1 MEHWP
6 TFFINRNT
14 EIKEYKRPA
23 HQDLQSNVKN
33 QFGPFF
39 VQPLFENGDSHLN
52 GRSRVPTSSY
62 FPGHFVGEGLQ
73 TFAESDFLR
82 PELMQ
87 NDQLLSGFQH
97 KGQNE
102 VQLVQQ
108 GQSPQY
114 EYTRSHRQQDTHFG
128 HQTVPEKLFQAPP
141 ITYLSLWPRQ
151 TLEQESL
158 VRNNKLQSQQRD
170 SYDSQN
176 DIFDL
181 ETQQS
186 TSSFLLS
193 AIDGPRNLE
202 TDHRR
207 RIGLTLDLPM
217 PHSDHNTQQPQ
228 QNDFP
233 GKHKFSHTEFH
244 SQQPPN
250 SHDSEFRQ
258 KNAFENQFFEQ
269 YDHSASRFQE
279 ESERSLDHQK
289 NLQHG
294 NQHGT
299 QFQQDSLH
307 NKFKRDSQHIQF
319 QQENVF
325 LSDQIFQ
332 QKLTSNN
339 QHSDQNQQLQH
350 AMNNHQFAHDFF
362 PIRSQFQQQTVI
374 SNNQF
379 HTEVLSNN
387 HSQQRQLPNNSP
399 FQQDTF
405 TNNNEFQHQ
414 NEFSNNRFQQEIPPH
429 NDESQRNPFDNN
441 NSQQD
446 TLPTQNFQEETLP
459 NINDPRHENLEIGH
473 NLNLRQDQPG
483 RQILHNNTSETSTSI
498 SQDQVNSSLQVHNHP
513 FTSTTQQK
521 RQLQSVFFHGQPEE
535 NIHQTTQSHPHT
547 LQGGLRE
554 QRNPQSTQLHP
565 LVVNSRLTDPR
576 NIQNIPLNPTPN
588 VITTSQNHVN
598 NSFQV
603 QDATYTPKFTTEQ
616 QIEQLESLILSNG
629 QSESLEYIQSE
640 EQIPQTLHPGS
651 QILQT
656 RRAEQGHLQNTRF
669 DEQTQKSGFRDQR
682 NAQSDSHIQV
692 SGSAGQSQP
701 QHIQSDLVL
710 AIDSANERPQA
721 VIPHTQGGGLREQ
734 RNPQTATPNSHMVI
748 GHNDPQR
755 ELFIPQNSDPNL
767 GHLSSATTRHQN
779 EESKFL
785 NNFDSQSIGGIHS
798 ETTGPLINLHSG
810 SENGDTQVTVS
821 ESLHSA
827 QLDFEV
833 STVAPPNWRNGL
845 TASQGVGNSGLQ
857 AQHSQGNFESQ
868 NQDEFERIFQRKRE
882 SQNIQKNIDS
892 HQTNVE
898 NLNLQSQSNSG
909 FQIQNNESFNQDHFN
924 SQKLTDF
931 GLSNQDHSFQTQNFD
946 FHFQNQNNFEAQNLD
961 NLQLQNQKENFRQNI
976 FIPQMNDENL
986 TQNSSV
992 FQIQNLNNVQTQTQN
1007 HNNFQFQNENRNNFH
1022 TQNENNFQSE
1032 HIFQSLNQNHNNQNQ
1047 NQNAFLNHEFPS
1059 QNQNQNI
1066 LQGQTQ
1072 LLNNAKLPIRQ
1083 NNFEDLKRNQDNLQL
1098 QIQSHNEF
1106 QAQNLN
1112 LNNAQLQ
1119 IRPQNNF
1126 QSHEHQNNFPNLNG
1140 NQDNFQIQIQNHNTF
1155 PIQPLIQNN
1164 FPQNQA
1170 GKQNNFQNQ
1179 NLTLNIFKSQIQ
1191 NQNNFTQN
1199 QNHNSPSL
1207 QQNDFLN
1214 QNQNLN
1220 NFQFETQNLN
1230 SFEDQNQAQHF
1241 QFQTQ
1246 NQNNFQFQTQNQNN
1260 FQFQTQNQNNFQ
1272 SEPKNH
1278 KRFANLNQDQ
1288 ISFQSQTSNPFNLQ
1302 NPNHNENKSQFE
1314 SQNQNNF
1321 LNENQNHSNLQ
1332 FQIQNQSNLLNQN
1345 QNKFVNITQNQQT
1358 FSSQNQDQSD
1368 FQFQSQNRSNFLNQN
1383 QDNNFQSQTQT
1394 PHNFLNQND
1403 FLNHVQNQ
1411 SNSQFHTRDQ
1421 NNFLH
1426 QNRDDG
1432 KSQSPTQNWH
1442 NFVNQNQDPNHFQSQ
1457 SQNLINFTSNNLGKA
1472 LLQSLNQ
1479 PNGTFGD
1486 YDSSFQNLDNGPL
1499 QNLQN
1504 VDLEQQDLKIG
1515 GLEIH
1520 SQENQSISSKF
1531 NKTGFQ
1537 NPGKS
1542 IAEIPLNT
1550 DQISSGQNTFESSPP
1565 SHTFQ
1570 NNLSF
1575 VTQGIPQVPNV
1586 QHNFEDKDN
1595 FFSQNIHGKFKSL
1608 DVEDTIDSDT
1618 QDPQT
1623 NFHSV
1628 ETHSNFGLSNIHT
1641 NMDSNIHSKLVGT
1654 NAQSDSSTQT
1664 FQNNADPTDIHGINT
1679 QEHPTTFQTQ
1689 VSNIGSNVS
1698 EFIFKSEN
1706 PTRQT
1711 IQNNFNSGHDQSQFN
1726 PEHTTSSVML
1736 QNTQDDSSSQFFQ
1749 TSFNT
1754 NVQSLQNTQNIP
1766 NNLNSQHARN
1776 NLSLQNIPG
1785 NFDSQHIQSDS
1796 SLQNTF
1802 SSQTI
1807 KNNFESQNIPDS
1819 NTELSSDQNLGKTLS
1834 GSTHLGIEQSDSQN
1848 LREFDLEK
1856 LFTNESGSEVQENR
1870 DFPSQSLQ
1878 FFDSELK
1885 HLQSGLFHPPVREF
1899 GHFQSGIKGN
1909 IDFQNHQRN
1918 SDSPTVPSNFNSPN
1932 FHNDFHPSNIENK
1945 QLMHNKFGSLSN
1957 QGNTEQQ
1964 NLGKSL
1970 IGPTNLQN
1978 GSFQQQNLENSETGN
1993 LKGHK
1998 SGSQNLEN
2006 FDSIHSLLNTQG
2018 VPDSP
2023 NIPSHFNPN
2032 IHSNPNLQTHH
2043 IMLTNNSESQ
2053 SIQQNSRSQNIQSN
2067 VAAPVSHFNSQ
2078 NLQSNQSIQGN
2089 INVQTSFESQIK
2101 GRALSES
2108 DFRESQESHNFST
2121 EDSEN
2126 PEDSD
2131 FTSLNLGNVDSELD
2145 YLRSGLFQPPL
2156 REFNHFQQKNS
2167 QNNFNFQ
2174 APSSSASRN
2183 VHNGFSSQNQSN
2195 FQLLNHQS
2203 NSESQ
2208 SISGAFSSQNVQN
2221 NFDSQSISSN
2231 FARQNIRSNLE
2242 SQNIQNNF
2250 ESKNTHII
2258 LNPQNI
2264 QSNFNSPNIQGN
2276 FESQNIQGNFEAQA
2290 LGKGF
2295 SELNNLQNNS
2305 SEEQKLKHSDTIQLE
2320 NDNFSVKNRENTGSQ
2335 LFIPGFFHSQNS
2347 NNHFDSHNT
2356 QAKSQNIQG
2365 TSDDQFEQNSFN
2377 SRFTSQNLGKSF
2389 SESKDFQNRLPESQN
2404 MENSNTSN
2412 LENNNFQSQNLE
2424 NSHLQSQNLGNHFQ
2438 SQNLENN
2445 NFQSQ
2450 NREDRFQSQNQKNN
2464 NFQAETLGNVE
2475 SEFSHLL
2482 SGRLQPPTRDFT
2494 YYESLGA
2501 QNNFDAQNF
2510 QNSFNPE
2517 YTQITLNSQ
2526 KSQTDTEPQNRG
2538 KLLSDSSERKNLRD
2552 RTAGIN
2558 LENTSSDELKNNDTI
2573 SQNLEPPFREYNY
2586 FESQNPISGVLQNAD
2601 FQNTSDKL
2609 FKGNLPSQNP
2619 RNEGFASQSH
2629 QTEDFATQNI
2639 KRSPSLSQNQRNGGF
2654 ETHNQAKNDFQNAN
2668 SETQKEHNNVP
2679 SPSPLNIHHKQQ
2691 IMTAVDIRDPHTQK
2705 FENLERPRTSPNT
2718 RTRVQDEESHSL
2730 EPRPHELL
2738 SELETQEVQEGEISQ
2753 LQNQPIHTTQQ
2764 NLQIQ
2769 VKGNR
2774 DNEAHIL
2781 HENGTGLRNQKPIHT
2796 RSQTPFFNSFEPL
2809 RLQNGDNPKKSN
2821 GDGHSSTQSG
2831 TTDLQVN
2838 SEDTE
2843 SVDLITQ
2850 NVQNDFKPTTF
2861 QSSTHSDVS
2870 PRIQLNGHAFPPNMR
2885 HDPLSHAPSQ
2895 PEVTA
2900 ESSQISENDQFLPQS
2915 SQRDQVQLKPQTSQ
2929 TDQFYPPSLHTQLQ
2943 HNQRRQLQP
2952 QTPQNQRQAQ
2962 RHQKIPFPLLDQQ
2975 PEQSQAQGRESRE
2988 SEAQIS
2994 RPEPEGVKTGR
3005 IYFSRKTTQ
3014 AKQFSGVDS
3023 SSGHVQSQNHTRESP
3038 NRQSQHH
3045 SRGPQHQKSQANSQS
3060 YEHLQMNSQPQT
3072 NFQSQ
3077 HKQPQTSS
3085 QSQHKPQTSSQSQH
3099 KQPQTSSQSQHKP
3112 QTNS

>member
-1 MEHWP
+1 MHLSSFLLLVAVKGRLGSIP
-6 TFFINRNT
+6 SRFLKVTS
-14 EIKEYKRPA
+14 
-23 HQDLQSNVKN
+23 SNVQLQDIKAYR
-33 QFGPFF
+33 
-39 VQPLFENGDSHLN
+39 
-52 GRSRVPTSSY
+52 RS
-62 FPGHFVGEGLQ
+62 L
-73 TFAESDFLR
+73 
-82 PELMQ
+82 
-87 NDQLLSGFQH
+87 
-97 KGQNE
+97 
-102 VQLVQQ
+102 
-108 GQSPQY
+108 
-114 EYTRSHRQQDTHFG
+114 RQQDTHFG

-141 ITYLSLWPRQ
+141 NTYLSLWPRQ

-158 VRNNKLQSQQRD
+158 VRNNMLQSQQRD

-217 PHSDHNTQQPQ
+217 PHSEHNTQQPQ

-279 ESERSLDHQK
+279 ESERSLDHQQ

-307 NKFKRDSQHIQF
+307 NKFKRDSQHIQI

-325 LSDQIFQ
+325 LNDQIFQ
-332 QKLTSNN
+332 HKSTSNN

-350 AMNNHQFAHDFF
+350 AMNNHQFPHGIF
-362 PIRSQFQQQTVI
+362 PKTSQFQQQTAF

-387 HSQQRQLPNNSP
+387 HSQQQLPNNSP
-399 FQQDTF
+399 FQRDTS

-473 NLNLRQDQPG
+473 NLNLQQDQPG

-521 RQLQSVFFHGQPEE
+521 RQLQSVFIHGQPEE

-565 LVVNSRLTDPR
+565 LVVNSRLTEPR

-616 QIEQLESLILSNG
+616 QIEQLESLFLSNG

-656 RRAEQGHLQNTRF
+656 RRAEQGHLQTTRS

-692 SGSAGQSQP
+692 SGSTGQSQP

-710 AIDSANERPQA
+710 AIDSASERPQA
-721 VIPHTQGGGLREQ
+721 LIPHTQGSGLREQ

-755 ELFIPQNSDPNL
+755 ELFTPQNSDPNF
-767 GHLSSATTRHQN
+767 GHLPSATTRHQN

-785 NNFDSQSIGGIHS
+785 NIFDSQSKGGIHS

-882 SQNIQKNIDS
+882 SQNIQKNIDP

-898 NLNLQSQSNSG
+898 NLNLQRQSNSG

-931 GLSNQDHSFQTQNFD
+931 GLSNQDHNFQTQNFD
-946 FHFQNQNNFEAQNLD
+946 FHFQNQNNFEAQNLN

-986 TQNSSV
+986 TQNSS
-992 FQIQNLNNVQTQTQN
+992 
-1007 HNNFQFQNENRNNFH
+1007 
-1022 TQNENNFQSE
+1022 
-1032 HIFQSLNQNHNNQNQ
+1032 SLNQNHNDQNTRNQNQ

-1066 LQGQTQ
+1066 LEAQT

-1083 NNFEDLKRNQDNLQL
+1083 NNFEDLNRNQDNLQI

-1112 LNNAQLQ
+1112 LNNAKLQ

-1155 PIQPLIQNN
+1155 PTQPLIQNN

-1179 NLTLNIFKSQIQ
+1179 NQNLNIFKSQIQ

-1241 QFQTQ
+1241 HLQTQ
-1246 NQNNFQFQTQNQNN
+1246 NQNNQFQTQIQNN

-1345 QNKFVNITQNQQT
+1345 QNQYVNITQNQQI
-1358 FSSQNQDQSD
+1358 FSNQEQDQSN
-1368 FQFQSQNRSNFLNQN
+1368 FQFQSQNRNNFLNQN

-1394 PHNFLNQND
+1394 QNSFLNQND

-1411 SNSQFHTRDQ
+1411 SDSQFQTRDQ

-1432 KSQSPTQNWH
+1432 NSQSPTQNWH

-1457 SQNLINFTSNNLGKA
+1457 SQNHINFTSNNLGKA
-1472 LLQSLNQ
+1472 LLQPLNQ

-1486 YDSSFQNLDNGPL
+1486 NNSSFQNLDNGPL

-1520 SQENQSISSKF
+1520 SLENQSISSKF

-1542 IAEIPLNT
+1542 ITENPLNT
-1550 DQISSGQNTFESSPP
+1550 DQISSGQSNFESSPP

-1586 QHNFEDKDN
+1586 QHNFEDKGN
-1595 FFSQNIHGKFKSL
+1595 FFSQNIHGKFKSI

-1628 ETHSNFGLSNIHT
+1628 ETHSNFVPSNIHT
-1641 NMDSNIHSKLVGT
+1641 NMDSNIHSKFVGT
-1654 NAQSDSSTQT
+1654 NIQSDSSTQT
-1664 FQNNADPTDIHGINT
+1664 FQNNADPTDIHGIINT

-1698 EFIFKSEN
+1698 EFNFKSEN
-1706 PTRQT
+1706 PTRQS
-1711 IQNNFNSGHDQSQFN
+1711 IQNNFNFGHDQSHFN
-1726 PEHTTSSVML
+1726 PEHTTSSITL

-1754 NVQSLQNTQNIP
+1754 NVQTLHNTQNIP

-1785 NFDSQHIQSDS
+1785 SFDSQHIQSNS

-1807 KNNFESQNIPDS
+1807 KSNFDSQNIPDS
-1819 NTELSSDQNLGKTLS
+1819 NTELSNDQNFGKTLS
-1834 GSTHLGIEQSDSQN
+1834 GSTHLRIEQSNSQN
-1848 LREFDLEK
+1848 LEEFDLEK
-1856 LFTNESGSEVQENR
+1856 LFTNKSGSEVQENR
-1870 DFPSQSLQ
+1870 DFPSQNLPIL
-1878 FFDSELK
+1878 DSELK
-1885 HLQSGLFHPPVREF
+1885 YTFKV
-1899 GHFQSGIKGN
+1899 
-1909 IDFQNHQRN
+1909 DF
-1918 SDSPTVPSNFNSPN
+1918 
-1932 FHNDFHPSNIENK
+1932 
-1945 QLMHNKFGSLSN
+1945 
-1957 QGNTEQQ
+1957 
-1964 NLGKSL
+1964 
-1970 IGPTNLQN
+1970 
-1978 GSFQQQNLENSETGN
+1978 
-1993 LKGHK
+1993 
-1998 SGSQNLEN
+1998 
-2006 FDSIHSLLNTQG
+2006 SIHQL
-2018 VPDSP
+2018 
-2023 NIPSHFNPN
+2023 
-2032 IHSNPNLQTHH
+2032 
-2043 IMLTNNSESQ
+2043 
-2053 SIQQNSRSQNIQSN
+2053 R
-2067 VAAPVSHFNSQ
+2067 VAAFSGMFIMVLVHKIKAIFSY
-2078 NLQSNQSIQGN
+2078 L
-2089 INVQTSFESQIK
+2089 TSK
-2101 GRALSES
+2101 A
-2108 DFRESQESHNFST
+2108 T
-2121 EDSEN
+2121 
-2126 PEDSD
+2126 
-2131 FTSLNLGNVDSELD
+2131 V
-2145 YLRSGLFQPPL
+2145 
-2156 REFNHFQQKNS
+2156 NHKVF
-2167 QNNFNFQ
+2167 
-2174 APSSSASRN
+2174 
-2183 VHNGFSSQNQSN
+2183 
-2195 FQLLNHQS
+2195 
-2203 NSESQ
+2203 
-2208 SISGAFSSQNVQN
+2208 
-2221 NFDSQSISSN
+2221 
-2231 FARQNIRSNLE
+2231 
-2242 SQNIQNNF
+2242 
-2250 ESKNTHII
+2250 
-2258 LNPQNI
+2258 QNI
-2264 QSNFNSPNIQGN
+2264 QSNFNSPNIQSN
-2276 FESQNIQGNFEAQA
+2276 FESQNIQGNFEAQT

-2305 SEEQKLKHSDTIQLE
+2305 SEEQ
-2320 NDNFSVKNRENTGSQ
+2320 N
-2335 LFIPGFFHSQNS
+2335 
-2347 NNHFDSHNT
+2347 
-2356 QAKSQNIQG
+2356 
-2365 TSDDQFEQNSFN
+2365 FN
-2377 SRFTSQNLGKSF
+2377 SRFTSQNLGKSS

-2404 MENSNTSN
+2404 MENSNASN
-2412 LENNNFQSQNLE
+2412 LENNNFQSQNL
-2424 NSHLQSQNLGNHFQ
+2424 SQNL
-2438 SQNLENN
+2438 
-2445 NFQSQ
+2445 
-2450 NREDRFQSQNQKNN
+2450 EDRFQSQNQKNT

-2526 KSQTDTEPQNRG
+2526 KSQTDTEPQNR
-2538 KLLSDSSERKNLRD
+2538 
-2552 RTAGIN
+2552 
-2558 LENTSSDELKNNDTI
+2558 
-2573 SQNLEPPFREYNY
+2573 
-2586 FESQNPISGVLQNAD
+2586 
-2601 FQNTSDKL
+2601 DKL
-2609 FKGNLPSQNP
+2609 FKGNLSSQNP

-2639 KRSPSLSQNQRNGGF
+2639 KRSPSLSQNQGNGGF
-2654 ETHNQAKNDFQNAN
+2654 ETHNQSDHALLQ
-2668 SETQKEHNNVP
+2668 T
-2679 SPSPLNIHHKQQ
+2679 LG
-2691 IMTAVDIRDPHTQK
+2691 
-2705 FENLERPRTSPNT
+2705 LEFKTKKVIAQS
-2718 RTRVQDEESHSL
+2718 QDL
-2730 EPRPHELL
+2730 
-2738 SELETQEVQEGEISQ
+2738 TNFSQ
-2753 LQNQPIHTTQQ
+2753 
-2764 NLQIQ
+2764 
-2769 VKGNR
+2769 
-2774 DNEAHIL
+2774 
-2781 HENGTGLRNQKPIHT
+2781 NQKPRQPKKGKLANCKINQFT
-2796 RSQTPFFNSFEPL
+2796 RRNRACKFNFEPL

-2821 GDGHSSTQSG
+2821 GDSHSFR
-2831 TTDLQVN
+2831 LRVEKLIFKVKA
-2838 SEDTE
+2838 EDTE
-2843 SVDLITQ
+2843 S
-2850 NVQNDFKPTTF
+2850 
-2861 QSSTHSDVS
+2861 
-2870 PRIQLNGHAFPPNMR
+2870 G
-2885 HDPLSHAPSQ
+2885 
-2895 PEVTA
+2895 
-2900 ESSQISENDQFLPQS
+2900 
-2915 SQRDQVQLKPQTSQ
+2915 
-2929 TDQFYPPSLHTQLQ
+2929 
-2943 HNQRRQLQP
+2943 
-2952 QTPQNQRQAQ
+2952 
-2962 RHQKIPFPLLDQQ
+2962 
-2975 PEQSQAQGRESRE
+2975 
-2988 SEAQIS
+2988 
-2994 RPEPEGVKTGR
+2994 
-3005 IYFSRKTTQ
+3005 
-3014 AKQFSGVDS
+3014 
-3023 SSGHVQSQNHTRESP
+3023 
-3038 NRQSQHH
+3038 
-3045 SRGPQHQKSQANSQS
+3045 
-3060 YEHLQMNSQPQT
+3060 
-3072 NFQSQ
+3072 
-3077 HKQPQTSS
+3077 
-3085 QSQHKPQTSSQSQH
+3085 
-3099 KQPQTSSQSQHKP
+3099 
-3112 QTNS
+3112 